1 METDMEN
8 CDDTVV
14 IRIGGE
20 GGEGTITLGDIFTRI
35 AARSGL
41 EVYSFRTYPAEIQ
54 GGQVLYQVRLGLD
67 RVLSEGDEA
76 NVLVALNESAWDEGS
91 VDLCPHSA
99 VLHESTL
106 NLPET
111 IEHRYPIPAE
121 AIARDCDWSRGKN
134 FVFLGALLWFF
145 CLDMK
150 QAEGMVRQMMGRHPE
165 SLEKNLRVMHQ
176 GYDYTQ
182 LHYPAPFPYTLP
194 LPDVMDERIILSG
207 ADAMALGALMG
218 GCDFYA
224 GYPITPASA
233 VMESLAQYLPA
244 FGGTFVQVEDEIAA
258 INMAIGA
265 SFSGKKAMTATSGP
279 GLSLMVEGLGL
290 ASMVETPLVLVNVQ
304 RAGPSTGLPTKT
316 SQGDLFLSLYGGHG
330 DAPRFVL
337 APDSVKDSYF
347 QMIYAFSLSERFQ
360 MPVVVLS
367 DQAIISRMTTT
378 EMPGIPWNGPLDR
391 VYPTETMLAGDY
403 RRYLRTPDGI
413 SPMAVPG
420 MRGGTYLADSLEHDE
435 YGHPDQTPLNHQLMM
450 KKRAAKVE
458 TARLMLADWRM
469 TSRRWGDH
477 GAPFGIIGWGSTRGA
492 VREAT
497 RLLQK
502 QNIPIEALY
511 PHTLLPMP
519 DKAIADFISSKYAIL
534 VPELNFSG
542 QFGRMIEHRY
552 YRELDERNVHI
563 HQLKKE
569 QGLPFKIREIHMA
582 VLAMIDEE
590 RRLWEKQHGMLNH
603 IFHTVNQIQSDV

>member
-1 METDMEN
+1 MEK

-67 RVLSEGDEA
+67 RVLSQGDEA
-76 NVLVALNESAWDEGS
+76 NVLVALNKSAWNEGS
-91 VDLCPHSA
+91 IDMCPHSA
-99 VLHESTL
+99 LIYEASIE
-106 NLPET
+106 LP
-111 IEHRYPIPAE
+111 ISSRYRYPIPAE
-121 AIARDCDWSRGKN
+121 EIARANDWPRGKN
-134 FVFLGALLWFF
+134 FVLLGALLWFF
-145 CLDMK
+145 RMDMVCSNT
-150 QAEGMVRQMMGRHPE
+150 MVSQSMRRHPE
-165 SLEKNLRVMHQ
+165 SLKKNLNVMQ
-176 GYDYTQ
+176 KGYDYAREHFPGT
-182 LHYPAPFPYTLP
+182 FPYTLP
-194 LPDVMDERIILSG
+194 LPQTVEERIILSG

-218 GCDFYA
+218 GCKFYS
-224 GYPITPASA
+224 GYPITPASP
-233 VMESLAQYLPA
+233 VMESLAKHLPA
-244 FGGTFVQVEDEIAA
+244 FGGTFVQAEDEIAA

-265 SFSGKKAMTATSGP
+265 SFAGQKAMTATSGP
-279 GLSLMVEGLGL
+279 GLSLMIEALGL

-337 APDSVKDSYF
+337 APDSVKDCYF
-347 QMIYAFSLSERFQ
+347 QMIYAFYLAEHFQ
-360 MPVVVLS
+360 MPVIVLT
-367 DQAIISRMTTT
+367 DQAITSRMTTT
-378 EMPGIPWNGPLDR
+378 PMPGLPWNGPLAR
-391 VYPTETMLAGDY
+391 LYPSARELAGDF
-403 RRYLRTPDGI
+403 RRYLRTPSGV
-413 SPMAVPG
+413 SPMSEPG
-420 MRGGTYLADSLEHDE
+420 MKGGIYLADSLEHDE
-435 YGHPDQTPLNHQLMM
+435 YGHPDQSPINHQLMM
-450 KKRAAKVE
+450 KKRAAKIE
-458 TARLMLADWRM
+458 SARVMLADWRM

-477 GAPFGIIGWGSTRGA
+477 GAQFGIIGWGSTRGA

-497 RLLQK
+497 QMLQL
-502 QNIPIEALY
+502 QGVPIEAIY

-519 DKAIADFISSKYAIL
+519 DKAIRDFISTKYAIL

-552 YRELDERNVHI
+552 FHDLDEHNVHV

-569 QGLPFKIREIHMA
+569 QGVPFKIQEIYNA
-582 VLAMIDEE
+582 VLDMIDEE
-590 RRLWEKQHGMLNH
+590 RHLWIKHHGDLDRVFNTVRLIRQGE
-603 IFHTVNQIQSDV
+603 